1 MKDCVRTGRRAM
13 VRPRQLI
20 IPISMLTVEPWS
32 FAALL
37 GSAQLGE
44 YAQGVS
50 IIQRAQAGQ
59 AITNQLLRGNFV
71 AQGCVVLQAI
81 EQRCQFCGCQ
91 VAVQKA

>member
-1 MKDCVRTGRRAM
+1 
-13 VRPRQLI
+13 
-20 IPISMLTVEPWS
+20 MLTVEPWS
-32 FAALL
+32 LAALFY
-37 GSAQLGE
+37 SAQPGE

-59 AITNQLLRGNFV
+59 AIANQLLRHNFV

-91 VAVQKA
+91 VAVKKA